1 MTSTAFAINP
11 LQRFNEQRARQRIE
25 WQVNLPQLF
34 TAIDQI
40 PAATGAGVI
49 FIDHEFNMVQL
60 RPFSPVC
67 RRYPLQIILREP
79 PRYLSAQNHAL
90 DLKTSRRESKLVGEA
105 VGTALSCG
113 AAVLGWIVVFGSGA
127 AVPITG
133 GTSAAITYLGIAAA
147 TASTVQCVNGGY
159 RTAKEYSDPEGLD
172 ALDSQ
177 EWYANMSTA
186 LDVISLA
193 GAAAAGAATIRMV
206 HTLRRTTGKST
217 RDVLNGLSRQE
228 RKRLTDEVNR
238 LNHPGTSAARLRELT
253 RSGALPKRYGN
264 AQLSHSIQLQLKDA
278 IGATLSFAGS
288 ALTGTIKTLAIGFY
302 EELSNE
308 MR

>member
-90 DLKTSRRESKLVGEA
+90 DLKTSRRESKLVGEL
-105 VGTALSCG
+105 VGTALSCS
-113 AAVLGWIVVFGSGA
+113 AAVLGWIVVASSTTA
-127 AVPITG
+127 IPITG
-133 GTSAAITYLGIAAA
+133 GTSAAITYLGYAAA
-147 TASTVQCVNGGY
+147 TASSAQCMVGLI
-159 RTAKEYSDPEGLD
+159 RTPTEVWAPER
-172 ALDSQ
+172 LDSLDS
-177 EWYANMSTA
+177 EAWYQSMMTT
-186 LDVISLA
+186 LDIISLG
-193 GAAAAGAATIRMV
+193 GAAAAGATTIRMV

-217 RDVLNGLSRQE
+217 REVLNGLSRQE

-253 RSGALPKRYGN
+253 RSGALPKRYSN

-302 EELSNE
+302 EELGHE
-308 MR
+308 TR

>member
-133 GTSAAITYLGIAAA
+133 GTSAAITYLGMAAA
-147 TASTVQCVNGGY
+147 SASTIQCLNGAG
-159 RTAKEYSDPEGLD
+159 RVIGETMAPEMVD
-172 ALDSQ
+172 ALDS
-177 EWYANMSTA
+177 EAWYQQTMTA
-186 LDVISLA
+186 LDIISLA
-193 GAAAAGAATIRMV
+193 GAAAAGATTIRMV
-206 HTLRRTTGKST
+206 HTLRSTTGKST
-217 RDVLNGLSRQE
+217 RDVLSGLSRPE

-238 LNHPGTSAARLRELT
+238 LNHPGASAARLRELT
-253 RSGALPKRYGN
+253 RSGALPKRYSN

-302 EELSNE
+302 EELGHE
-308 MR
+308 TR